1 MNRYFCSKKQFNF
14 LLNIKIFIFAFNQEN
29 GLVVSLNFINY
40 LLKVNSNKIKINVK
54 RYLLLVRSRS
64 HAKSLV
70 AFRDFIIKK
79 NSSTNYLIT
88 FHLQTRE

>member
-1 MNRYFCSKKQFNF
+1 M
-14 LLNIKIFIFAFNQEN
+14 
-29 GLVVSLNFINY
+29 
-40 LLKVNSNKIKINVK
+40 KINVK

-70 AFRDFIIKK
+70 AFRDFIMKK

-88 FHLQTRE
+88 FFFHLQTRE